1 MKIRNLLFILL
12 GTFNLLTPN
21 NGYCQSGQD
30 MSIYNNY
37 DFIPGEQ
44 VLFEDN
50 FVDSKLGEF
59 PSRWKLLNRQGAINN
74 KEGENYFVFD
84 DAHLGGM
91 GKVEPRI
98 KTKSY
103 LSSAFTIEFDFFIVD
118 EAEGYG
124 AIAINFDEKDLDG
137 KFISILPSEDGF
149 IGTNYFST
157 EETGKIDIAVNSP
170 EIANLKG
177 KWAHFALAYK
187 DKQIKCYINETRIL
201 VVPNC
206 EFSPIATSMSGTTGV
221 RFKNYKLALG
231 GGMNM
236 LDKILTDGKFVSR
249 AIKFDVN
256 KATIKGESMG
266 FINELTK
273 WLKANPTVKLQVT
286 GHTDSDGD
294 DASNMKL
301 SQVRAESVMKALVS
315 GGIAADRLKA
325 IGMGESKPSSSN
337 DTPEGKADNRRVEF
351 IKI

>member
-124 AIAINFDEKDLDG
+124 AIAINFDEKYL
-137 KFISILPSEDGF
+137 E
-149 IGTNYFST
+149 
-157 EETGKIDIAVNSP
+157 
-170 EIANLKG
+170 
-177 KWAHFALAYK
+177 W
-187 DKQIKCYINETRIL
+187 
-201 VVPNC
+201 
-206 EFSPIATSMSGTTGV
+206 
-221 RFKNYKLALG
+221 
-231 GGMNM
+231 
-236 LDKILTDGKFVSR
+236 
-249 AIKFDVN
+249 
-256 KATIKGESMG
+256 
-266 FINELTK
+266 
-273 WLKANPTVKLQVT
+273 
-286 GHTDSDGD
+286 
-294 DASNMKL
+294 
-301 SQVRAESVMKALVS
+301 
-315 GGIAADRLKA
+315 
-325 IGMGESKPSSSN
+325 
-337 DTPEGKADNRRVEF
+337 
-351 IKI
+351 